1 MNVMGN
7 PHTSLIE
14 MQISDHYGKQ
24 YGDVSRIFKV
34 ERPSC
39 SIIPGH
45 VEGEIGRLS
54 SYLPPI
60 HCRSAPMIKIRVL
73 FSLLNHQALG
83 HLVFLG
89 GDNTRLKRFIQG

>member
-1 MNVMGN
+1 MGN
-7 PHTSLIE
+7 PHISLME
-14 MQISDHYGKQ
+14 MQISGHFGKQ

-34 ERPSC
+34 EPPSC
-39 SIIPGH
+39 SIIPRYVGS
-45 VEGEIGRLS
+45 EIGRLS

-60 HCRSAPMIKIRVL
+60 HCLSAPMIKIRVL
-73 FSLLNHQALG
+73 FSLLNHQVLG